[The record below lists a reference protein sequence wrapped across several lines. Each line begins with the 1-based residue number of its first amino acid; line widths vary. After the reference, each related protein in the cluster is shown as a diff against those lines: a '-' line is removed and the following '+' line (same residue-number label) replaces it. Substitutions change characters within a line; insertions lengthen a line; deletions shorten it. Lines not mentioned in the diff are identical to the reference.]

1 VPDRIPRP
9 EDLPEGSA
17 ARSRLDRRPAVTYPP
32 ELPVSQARGEIQRAL
47 ESSQVVVVAGETG
60 SGKTTQLPKICL
72 EAGRGIHG
80 AITLTQPRRIAARS
94 VAARIADELGVR
106 LGDVVGFKVRF
117 DDRSGANPLV
127 RVVTDGI
134 LLSELERDPDARRSD
149 TIIIDEAH
157 ERSLNVD
164 FLLGCLRRILA
175 RRPDLKLIVASAT
188 IDVRRF
194 SEHFGGAPV
203 VEVGGRLHPIEVRWR
218 PDPADAERGHVE
230 RVLDGIEEC
239 VREGP
244 GDVLAFLAGERDIL
258 DAADALRRMPSMAG
272 ADILPLH
279 ARLPSGEQDRVF
291 RPGGARRI
299 VLSTNV
305 AETSVTVPGIRF
317 VVDSG
322 VARIARWSGRSRVLR
337 LPVEPIS
344 RASAD
349 QRAGRCG
356 RVGPGICIRL
366 WSEDSHAAREAFT
379 PPEILRTDLASV
391 ILRMKSLR
399 LGDVGRFPFID
410 PPGTRAVAEGLET
423 LHELGAIDRREAL
436 TPLGRRM
443 SQLPLD
449 PRLARMLLAAVDEGV
464 GAEGAVL
471 AAALSIQDPRERP
484 SAHAALADLAHA
496 AWRDPD
502 GDFMSFLRLW
512 RRWRAESSTRGS
524 SSLRRWC
531 REHYLSHQRLRE
543 WTDLHDQV
551 RTMLDERLRMRVP
564 PLAESSDAARV
575 HRAAL
580 AGFVS
585 QVGLR
590 TEEGD
595 YRTASGARFAAF
607 PGSALAR
614 RGPAWVVAAEV
625 VETSRRFGRVLGKV
639 QGDWVE
645 RVAPHLVRRIQSEP
659 HWVRARG
666 QVAAWERVQYGELT
680 VVPRRRVPYG
690 PVNPVE
696 ARNIFIQSA
705 LVDGDCGLEAPFVR
719 HNRELRARIEAME
732 AKRRERGL
740 LVEGE
745 AVFAFFD
752 ARVPADVHSL
762 PSFERWRRQAEAR
775 DPRLLFM
782 RDGDLL
788 AHAPDP
794 ELAARF
800 PDSLTAGHGGA
811 LALRYALDPG
821 APSDG
826 VHVQVPLDRLWDTDA
841 ARLEWLVPGL
851 LPEKIEALARTLPK
865 ALRTRF
871 FPLRDL
877 AVDAASTLPFGEGPL
892 VEALAGYL
900 TTIGATDIRPE
911 MIDAAQLPAH
921 LRMHVE
927 VVGPDGTVI
936 ARGDDLAALR
946 RDLAPR
952 RAASRARDVNEAFG
966 DAWPGPDMRTWSIDT
981 LPERLEATLADGRRV
996 VAWPGLADRGDTV
1009 RAELFDD
1016 PDAAARA
1023 SARGLRRLY
1032 AIARGDELD
1041 HHLEYA
1047 PGIDD
1052 AALAC
1057 LAATGA
1063 GRSTLVAAL
1072 RLALAGHAFVDG
1084 LPAVR
1089 DASAFDERAD
1099 AQAARL
1105 PALAAELVR
1114 ASASIHGQA
1123 IEVLRALEGNVPAS
1137 WAESVA
1143 DVRTCLA
1150 RLAPADAVA
1159 RVPRELLPSLV
1170 RWTAALAARARKLR
1184 SGGHVRDAALM
1195 SQARR
1200 WEDELARAEAT
1211 LAAERGDAEVLAP
1224 FRELLEEYRVSLFAQ
1239 ELRTR
1244 VPVSD
1249 ERLARALRSTP
1260 RAGSPGRPR

>member
-9 EDLPEGSA
+9 EELPEGSA
-17 ARSRLDRRPAVTYPP
+17 ARARLARRPDVTYPP
-32 ELPVSQARGEIQRAL
+32 DLPVAQARAEILRAHDA
-47 ESSQVVVVAGETG
+47 SQVVVVAGETG

-94 VAARIADELGVR
+94 VAARIAEELGVR

-117 DDRSGANPLV
+117 DDRSGSNPLV
-127 RVVTDGI
+127 RVVTDGV

-164 FLLGCLRRILA
+164 FLLGCMRRILA

-218 PDPADAERGHVE
+218 PDPEDAERGLVD
-230 RVLDGIEEC
+230 RVLHGIEEC

-244 GDVLAFLAGERDIL
+244 GDVLAFLPGERDIL
-258 DAADALRRMPSMAG
+258 DATDTLRRMPATAG

-279 ARLPSGEQDRVF
+279 ARLPSSEQDRVF

-317 VVDSG
+317 VVDTG
-322 VARIARWSGRSRVLR
+322 VARIARWSGRTRVLR
-337 LPVEPIS
+337 LPVEAVS

-356 RVGPGICIRL
+356 RIGPGICIRL
-366 WSEDSHAAREAFT
+366 WSEASHAEREAFT

-391 ILRMKSLR
+391 ILRMKALR
-399 LGDVGRFPFID
+399 LGDVRRFPFLD
-410 PPGTRAVAEGLET
+410 PPSSRAVAEGLET
-423 LHELGAIDRREAL
+423 LVELGAIDRHEAL

-443 SQLPLD
+443 AQLPVD

-484 SAHAALADLAHA
+484 SAHASLADLAHA
-496 AWRDPD
+496 AWRDPE
-502 GDFMSFLRLW
+502 GDFLSLVRLW
-512 RRWRAESSTRGS
+512 RRWRAESATRGS

-531 REHYLSHQRLRE
+531 REHFLSHQRMRE

-551 RTMLDERLRMRVP
+551 RTMLEERLRVRVP
-564 PLAESSDAARV
+564 PLGESSDAPRV

-585 QVGLR
+585 QVGFR

-607 PGSALAR
+607 PGSTLAR

-666 QVAAWERVQYGELT
+666 QVAAWERVQFGELT

-690 PVNPVE
+690 PVNPEE
-696 ARNIFIQSA
+696 ARHIFIQAA
-705 LVDGDCGLEAPFVR
+705 LVEGDCGLDAPFVR
-719 HNRELRARIEAME
+719 HNREMRARIEAME

-740 LVEGE
+740 LVEEE

-762 PSFERWRRQAEAR
+762 PSFERWRRQAESR

-794 ELAARF
+794 QLAARF
-800 PDSLTAGHGGA
+800 PDALGAGAAGA
-811 LALRYALDPG
+811 LPLRYSLEPG
-821 APSDG
+821 APTDG
-826 VHVQVPLDRLWDTDA
+826 VHVTVPLDRLWEADA
-841 ARLEWLVPGL
+841 ERLEWLVPGL
-851 LPEKIEALARTLPK
+851 LPEKVEALVRTLPK

-871 FPLRDL
+871 FPLREL
-877 AVDAASTLPFGEGPL
+877 AEDAATTLPFGDGRL
-892 VEALAGYL
+892 VDALAGYL
-900 TTIGATDIRPE
+900 SSVGATDIRPE
-911 MIDAAQLPAH
+911 MLDAAQLPAH

-927 VVGPDGTVI
+927 VIGPDGAVI
-936 ARGDDLAALR
+936 ARGDDLSALR

-952 RAASRARDVNEAFG
+952 RAASRAQEVHEAFG
-966 DAWPGPDMRTWSIDT
+966 AAWPGPDMDTWSIEP
-981 LPERLEATLADGRRV
+981 LAERVEATLRDGRRV
-996 VAWPGLADRGDTV
+996 VAWPGLADHVTSV

-1016 PDAAARA
+1016 PAAAERA
-1023 SARGLRRLY
+1023 TARGLSRLY
-1032 AIARGDELD
+1032 ALDRAGELS

-1047 PGIDD
+1047 PGFDE
-1052 AALAC
+1052 AVMAC

-1063 GRSTLVAAL
+1063 GRAAL
-1072 RLALAGHAFVDG
+1072 LDATRLALASHAFVVG
-1084 LPAVR
+1084 LPPVR
-1089 DASAFDERAD
+1089 DAAEFAGRAD
-1099 AQAARL
+1099 REAERL
-1105 PALAAELVR
+1105 PELAAELVR
-1114 ASASIHGQA
+1114 ASEAIHRQA
-1123 IEVLRALEGNVPAS
+1123 VEVHRALEGGIPAS
-1137 WAESVA
+1137 WNDSIA
-1143 DVRTCLA
+1143 DIRLQLR

-1159 RVPRELLPSLV
+1159 RVRREQLPSLV
-1170 RWTAALAARARKLR
+1170 RWVSALAARARKLR
-1184 SGGHVRDAALM
+1184 GGGHARDAAMM
-1195 SQARR
+1195 SQVQR
-1200 WEDELARAEAT
+1200 WEDELAKAEAT

-1260 RAGSPGRPR
+1260 RA